1 MKDKKTVDIRSSLP
15 TDWDNL
21 GKMKV
26 LMVLERDGQRRQ
38 IDQILEKENGI
49 QAERWRASR
58 KEGEVKGEMGR
69 ERQGGGE
76 RDKGKEEER
85 EEGRGGGRRGEKA
98 REKEWGRKREGR
110 EKGRRRE
117 EKKVGKKKGRWEGE
131 LI

>member
-58 KEGEVKGEMGR
+58 KEGEVKGEMER
-69 ERQGGGE
+69 KRQGGGE

-85 EEGRGGGRRGEKA
+85 EEGREGEKEEEGERKRGRKSGGERGRGE
-98 REKEWGRKREGR
+98 RKEEG
-110 EKGRRRE
+110 
-117 EKKVGKKKGRWEGE
+117 GKKRR
-131 LI
+131 